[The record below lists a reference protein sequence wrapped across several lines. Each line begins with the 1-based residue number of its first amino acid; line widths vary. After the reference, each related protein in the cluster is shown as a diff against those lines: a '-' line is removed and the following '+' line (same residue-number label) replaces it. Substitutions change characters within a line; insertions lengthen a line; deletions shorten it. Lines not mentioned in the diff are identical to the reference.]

1 MSLAL
6 GIPATADLNLILGE
20 SANVSYTQGAG
31 VNLRDSIGFGGSV
44 ISTIDEGV
52 AVTVLDG
59 PVMASDGT
67 YWYYVAVWGTEG
79 WIISD
84 YLALPPGSYSQ
95 IVNTGGDG
103 VNLRDSA
110 SMNGGVIT
118 TLREG
123 ATVRIVDGPVWGDDG
138 SSWTYVDFE
147 GLHGWVHTNY
157 VGDGSAASSSSG
169 SEVVRTTN
177 ESWTAYVAG
186 TDGAGLRIRAAAS
199 VDGETLA
206 VMPEGAAVNI
216 LATDIY
222 DADGS
227 SWYQVEFE
235 GIVGY
240 SMSWYLSES
249 APAWAES
256 VEEAPAAVVV
266 DNEVSTGGDVWPGA
280 NAMVTGTGGGGINM
294 RYEGS
299 FGSGVI
305 TVIGEGRVVYVIDG
319 PYWDGA
325 GNPWYQVEFE
335 SMTGWVHGGYLVY
348 TDSAASEGAGVAETE
363 RAIEPE
369 PEVVVNT
376 VGDAIVAEALRYVG
390 LPYVWG
396 GTTPAGFDCSGFTW
410 YVLNNMMD
418 ISLSRSLD
426 VQAVSGIYVSQ
437 ADLMPGDLVF
447 FQNTY
452 TWGLSHV
459 GIYIGGGQFV
469 HAGSERT
476 GVLISE
482 LNDSYWGPRYYTA
495 RRVN

>member
-20 SANVSYTQGAG
+20 SAQVSYTQGSG

-67 YWYYVAVWGTEG
+67 YWYYVAVWGSEG

-84 YLALPPGSYSQ
+84 YLSLPPGSYSQ

-110 SMNGGVIT
+110 SMGGGVIT

-157 VGDGSAASSSSG
+157 VGEASSESWSSG
-169 SEVVRTTN
+169 DAVRTTN

-186 TDGAGLRIRAAAS
+186 TDGAGLRIRSMAS
-199 VDGETLA
+199 TDGETLA
-206 VMPEGAAVNI
+206 VIPEGAAVNI
-216 LATDIY
+216 LASYIY
-222 DADGS
+222 DANGEA
-227 SWYQVEFE
+227 WNNVEFE

-240 SMSWYLSES
+240 SMAWYFSES
-249 APAWAES
+249 APVWSET
-256 VEEAPAAVVV
+256 VEEAPAAEVVV
-266 DNEVSTGGDVWPGA
+266 ESTGGEVWPGA

-294 RYEGS
+294 RYEGN
-299 FGSGVI
+299 FNSGVI
-305 TVIGEGRVVYVIDG
+305 TVIGEGHVVYVIDG

-325 GNPWYQVEFE
+325 SNPWYQVEYD
-335 SMTGWVHGGYLVY
+335 SMVGWVHGGYLVY
-348 TDSAASEGAGVAETE
+348 TESAASDGAGVAESE
-363 RAIEPE
+363 RSIEPE
-369 PEVVVNT
+369 PEVVINT
-376 VGDAIVAEALRYVG
+376 VGDGIVAEALRYVG

-396 GTTPAGFDCSGFTW
+396 GTTPSGFDCSGFTW
-410 YVLNNMMD
+410 YVLNQMMD

-426 VQAVSGIYVSQ
+426 VQAVSGFYVSQ
-437 ADLMPGDLVF
+437 SELQAGDLVF

-482 LNDSYWGPRYYTA
+482 LNDSYWGPRYYTG